1 MAEVL
6 EENLT
11 DQKRF
16 KVLLVSLKG
25 FGSDVV
31 SFIQKNILNGKAEPV
46 EIERKLVLF

>member
-1 MAEVL
+1 MSEVL

-25 FGSDVV
+25 FDSDVV
-31 SFIQKNILNGKAEPV
+31 SFIQKHFEWQSGASGD
-46 EIERKLVLF
+46 

>member
-1 MAEVL
+1 MSEVL

-25 FGSDVV
+25 FDSL
-31 SFIQKNILNGKAEPV
+31 FHLYKNILNGKAEPV